1 VLGITVGGPGY
12 RLSPIPGRHLL
23 LWGWAAC
30 RCVCA
35 SVRRCVC
42 ATTGF
47 RCLSALSSRPKR
59 RDLARPKSARSLCWV
74 SPWEV
79 PDIGYRRFRD
89 DICCCGAGLRV
100 VASVRLRGFG
110 VYLPCRP
117 GRSAGTSHVQ
127 NLHGRCAG
135 YHRGRSRISAIADS
149 GTTFVAVGLGCASLR
164 LCVCAAVRLCDYGVS
179 VSLGPVVPAEAPGP
193 RTSKICTVAVL
204 GITVGGPGYRLSPIP
219 GRHLLLWGWAA
230 CRCVG
235 ATTGFRCLSSL
246 SSRPK
251 RRDLARPKS
260 ARSLCWVSPWE
271 VPDIGY
277 RRFRDDIC
285 CCGAG
290 LRVVASV
297 RLCGGASVRLRGF
310 GVSRPCRPGRS
321 AGTSHVQNLHGRCA
335 GYHRWRSRISAIA
348 DSGTTF
354 VAVGLGCASLRL
366 CVCAAVRLC
375 GGASVRLRGF
385 GVSRPCRPGRSA
397 GTSHVQNLHGRCAG
411 YHRWRSRIS
420 AIADSGTTFVAVGLG
435 CVSLRRCV
443 GAGPLTR

>member
-1 VLGITVGGPGY
+1 VLGITVGGPGYRLSPIPGRHLLLWGWAACRCVCASVRRCDYGVSVSLGPVVPAEAPGPRTSKICTVAVLGITVGGPGY

-100 VASVRLRGFG
+100 VASVRLCGGASVRLRGFG
-110 VYLPCRP
+110 VSRPCRP

-135 YHRGRSRISAIADS
+135 YHRGRSRISGIADS
-149 GTTFVAVGLGCASLR
+149 GTTFVAVGLGCVSLR
-164 LCVCAAVRLCDYGVS
+164 RCDYGVSVSIFPVVPAEAPGPRTSKICTVAVLGITVGGPGYRLSPIPGRHLLLWGWAARRCVCASVRRCVCAAVRLCDYGVS

-235 ATTGFRCLSSL
+235 A
-246 SSRPK
+246 
-251 RRDLARPKS
+251 
-260 ARSLCWVSPWE
+260 
-271 VPDIGY
+271 
-277 RRFRDDIC
+277 
-285 CCGAG
+285 
-290 LRVVASV
+290 SV
-297 RLCGGASVRLRGF
+297 LVR
-310 GVSRPCRPGRS
+310 
-321 AGTSHVQNLHGRCA
+321 
-335 GYHRWRSRISAIA
+335 
-348 DSGTTF
+348 
-354 VAVGLGCASLRL
+354 
-366 CVCAAVRLC
+366 
-375 GGASVRLRGF
+375 
-385 GVSRPCRPGRSA
+385 
-397 GTSHVQNLHGRCAG
+397 
-411 YHRWRSRIS
+411 
-420 AIADSGTTFVAVGLG
+420 
-435 CVSLRRCV
+435 
-443 GAGPLTR
+443 